1 MNNKLFRRKNVERIA
16 SPEQLNDYIQVS
28 NPSAWIVLAAFS
40 ILLVGICVWGIF
52 GRLDTAISVVA
63 VKEADGVV
71 CLVKEADCEK
81 VEIGMTVEIGDKEF
95 TVTGVEKSPVP
106 VDDTITDYV
115 KHVGALSDGE
125 WVYYVYT
132 DCPADLEGSVFS
144 AKIVVERVNP
154 LYFVT
159 N

>member
-1 MNNKLFRRKNVERIA
+1 MNNKLFRKKNVERMA
-16 SPEQLNDYIQVS
+16 SPEQIDDYIHVS
-28 NPSAWIVLAAFS
+28 NPSAWIVLAAFA
-40 ILLVGICVWGIF
+40 ILLFGICIWGIF

-63 VKEADGVV
+63 LNEDGRVV
-71 CLVKEADCEK
+71 CLVKETDCEK
-81 VEIGMTVEIGDKEF
+81 IEIGMTVRIDEKEF
-95 TVTGVEKSPVP
+95 TVTGIEKSPVP
-106 VDDTITDYV
+106 VDGTVSEYA

-132 DCPADLEGSVFS
+132 DCTAELEGGVFP
-144 AKIVVERVNP
+144 AKIIVERVSP